1 MLRWTVRAKP
11 IQINALAQQI
21 QNEFTAAFVFGT
33 EEGVIQQ
40 TAQKIARFIVPD
52 LKDDLPFIEKY
63 GEFIIHT
70 IEDFL
75 QK

>member
-1 MLRWTVRAKP
+1 MRAKP

-40 TAQKIARFIVPD
+40 TAQKIAHFIVPD
-52 LKDDLPFIEKY
+52 LKDDFCVLKS
-63 GEFIIHT
+63 
-70 IEDFL
+70 
-75 QK
+75 